1 MTLVNLEALYKLAKE
16 EDELNKQEFQRLE
29 NQYRAVVNQNRSLQR
44 ALLQAQRAELNYE
57 EKLNILDQA
66 ALGLS
71 EAEMKNYIHIRTT
84 FDENENLK
92 RQLEWKNQLLTNLGL
107 PTNASVKRVKLRI
120 EELQQTIKELQEKNK
135 ELEKIL
141 STPASR
147 VTTNTICYKEAL
159 MAIKQIA
166 TDNIKYRSSGCG
178 SYEPTKA
185 TRILEHIIREAQR
198 VLK

>member
-29 NQYRAVVNQNRSLQR
+29 NQYNAVVNQNRSLQR
-44 ALLQAQRAELNYE
+44 ALLQAQRAELSYQ
-57 EKLNILDQA
+57 EKINILDQA

-71 EAEMKNYIHIRTT
+71 KEELNNYIQIRTVL
-84 FDENENLK
+84 DQNESLK
-92 RQLEWKNQLLTNLGL
+92 KTLDWKNQLLEQFGM
-107 PTNASVKRVKLRI
+107 PTNASTKRVKLRI

-141 STPASR
+141 RTPASR

-185 TRILEHIIREAQR
+185 TRILEHIIREAER